1 MTSPSP
7 TPQAPFDPEKAL
19 LTLEA
24 TLERD
29 IDGADTD
36 ATIESLEAVLEGL
49 KRTLGSAQA

>member
-1 MTSPSP
+1 
-7 TPQAPFDPEKAL
+7 L